1 MRCCNASAASLA
13 PMLAKMFNLAILSA
27 LLASTCSG
35 TTFYFLRHAQG
46 IHNAPPEGYDRDMS
60 IDPDFKDARLTPYGQ
75 QQTMMRRGEYGD
87 MAFDAMYSSPL
98 RRCRQTLLGV
108 YPQAS
113 VLPVV
118 LDDRLVEQP
127 SGHHIADRRMERSDV
142 LAASPAAWDFSA
154 VSEANPFSGGNATV
168 DTANLVSFTRDV
180 KERFPS
186 GRVLVVAHSGVIR
199 NWFRIHKGT
208 DVWLD
213 NCEMRAA
220 DM

>member
-1 MRCCNASAASLA
+1 MYKLT
-13 PMLAKMFNLAILSA
+13 ILSA

-46 IHNAPPEGYDRDMS
+46 IHNAPPQGYDKDMS
-60 IDPDFKDARLTPYGQ
+60 VDPDFKDARLTPYGQ
-75 QQTMMRRGEYGD
+75 QQTMMRRADYGD
-87 MAFDAMYSSPL
+87 MTFDAMYSSPL

-127 SGHHIADRRMERSDV
+127 SGRHIADRRMERDDV
-142 LAASPAAWDFSA
+142 IAASPVAWDFSA
-154 VSEANPFSGGNATV
+154 VSETNPFNSGNETQ
-168 DTANLVSFTRDV
+168 DTDNLVSFTQDV
-180 KERFPS
+180 KDRFPN
-186 GRVLVVAHSGVIR
+186 GKVLVVAHSGVIW
-199 NWFRIHKGT
+199 NWFRIHKGS
-208 DVWLD
+208 DVRLD
-213 NCEMRAA
+213 NCEMIVA